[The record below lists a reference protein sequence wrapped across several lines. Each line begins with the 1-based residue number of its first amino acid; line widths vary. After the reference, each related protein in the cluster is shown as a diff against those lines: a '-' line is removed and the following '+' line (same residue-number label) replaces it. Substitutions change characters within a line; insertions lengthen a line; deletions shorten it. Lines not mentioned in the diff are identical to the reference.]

1 MRLILKCHV
10 VKINR
15 ERERERDAAHK
26 ARNHTTISAP
36 SNKKANRRNVPT
48 VLLQRNTTWF
58 INVPKTSIRH
68 VPRTYANDLSRFAVA
83 RFIIRSR
90 TLSNYHK

>member
-1 MRLILKCHV
+1 MIYAIAR
-10 VKINR
+10 
-15 ERERERDAAHK
+15 K
-26 ARNHTTISAP
+26 ARNHATISAP

-48 VLLQRNTTWF
+48 VLLQRNATRF